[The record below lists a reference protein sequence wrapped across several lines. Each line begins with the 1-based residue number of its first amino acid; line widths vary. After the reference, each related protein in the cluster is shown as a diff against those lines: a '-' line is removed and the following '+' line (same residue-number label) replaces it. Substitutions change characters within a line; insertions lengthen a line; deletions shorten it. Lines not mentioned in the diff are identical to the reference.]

1 MAARYFIVVG
11 DTTTGGGQ
19 AVEGY
24 SGWKV
29 ECLDGSSRSVVRVG
43 DQVLCGQCGPT
54 TAIEGYAFAFVPSGL
69 LAYDNCARACGH
81 KLVSTSQRLFSWDDP
96 KPSTSLKARTTQAAL
111 QMPPSSNGP
120 SQYSVQFVVRGA
132 KGVPIPNFEYVLV
145 DSVGNEL
152 YGTTDNLG
160 QTERH
165 YTSMFTRFELYPK
178 EATEDSAPDTTICTE
193 C

>member
-69 LAYDNCARACGH
+69 LAYDNCALACGH
-81 KLVSTSQRLFSWDDP
+81 KLISKSQRLFSWDDP
-96 KPSTSLKARTTQAAL
+96 QPSTSLNARTTQAAL
-111 QMPPSSNGP
+111 QKPPSSNSS
-120 SQYSVQFVVRGA
+120 SQYSVQFVVHDA
-132 KGVPIPNFEYVLV
+132 KGEPIPNFEYVLV

-152 YGTTDNLG
+152 TGTTDNLG
-160 QTERH
+160 QTARH
-165 YTSMFTRFELYPK
+165 YTSVYTQFQLYPK
-178 EATEDSAPDTTICTE
+178 RVAEDQARNTATCRE